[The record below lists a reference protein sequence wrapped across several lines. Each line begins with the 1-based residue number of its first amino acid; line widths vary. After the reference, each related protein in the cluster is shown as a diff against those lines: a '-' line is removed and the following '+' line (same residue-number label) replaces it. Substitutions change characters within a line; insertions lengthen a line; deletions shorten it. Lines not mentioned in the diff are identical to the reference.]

1 MTAGQAW
8 RAPDGRFFIEA
19 DTADGVT
26 CFFSIDPDPRITLLR
41 LTADG
46 ITDFGLSPQSGGIRP
61 ETARSTANALAKAA
75 NRQGHHGVPVVN
87 LKTIFRGRARED
99 LARRRYLYFPDDSH
113 WNGAGIDLA
122 VQQLESVL
130 PCTQGTEV
138 NRLSRANGASPGW

>member
-19 DTADGVT
+19 D
-26 CFFSIDPDPRITLLR
+26 
-41 LTADG
+41 TADG

-87 LKTIFRGRARED
+87 LDTSHIITETAWGATCSCGKQFGAPTDSYHQGALNFT
-99 LARRRYLYFPDDSH
+99 LANAYRHADS
-113 WNGAGIDLA
+113 A
-122 VQQLESVL
+122 
-130 PCTQGTEV
+130 
-138 NRLSRANGASPGW
+138 NRKERDR